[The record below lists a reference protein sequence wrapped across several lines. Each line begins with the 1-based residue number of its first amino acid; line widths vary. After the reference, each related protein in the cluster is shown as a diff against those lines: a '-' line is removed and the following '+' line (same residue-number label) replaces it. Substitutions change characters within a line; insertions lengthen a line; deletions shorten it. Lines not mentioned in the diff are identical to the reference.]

1 MTITARYSTVATKEK
16 RVYIRGTS
24 NTFPKQVIAT
34 TSGDERLS
42 AGINI
47 AVARVGELA
56 LLANG
61 KEVAGWS
68 VMRTL
73 WKNKQESIHGMN

>member
-1 MTITARYSTVATKEK
+1 M
-16 RVYIRGTS
+16 
-24 NTFPKQVIAT
+24 
-34 TSGDERLS
+34 
-42 AGINI
+42 
-47 AVARVGELA
+47 ARVGEPA

-68 VMRTL
+68 VMRNL